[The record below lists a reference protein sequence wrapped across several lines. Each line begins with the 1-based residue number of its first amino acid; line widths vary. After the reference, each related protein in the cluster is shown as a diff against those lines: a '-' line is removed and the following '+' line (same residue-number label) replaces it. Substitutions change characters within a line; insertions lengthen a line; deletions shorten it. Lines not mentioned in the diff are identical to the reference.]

1 LGGAGGVCVHQHRP
15 VLRGLPAVELASPP
29 SPGGSVPS
37 SFVVEDVSVRRPLWW
52 HVLPHRRALLVDL
65 AILLFLGVIH
75 IAAWVELDLSR
86 HRSNDPFETANRVRD
101 TTAVGL
107 TVVGILLPL
116 TALGIQTLANRLRTA
131 LQEKEILTRASIFVL
146 LDFFVACIWFVISLS
161 LGLYVLYF
169 GVYKGYTENLL
180 TYRHIGM
187 IIGFQLFF
195 LLVGVLRLVWALGTL
210 IAGLLSITTV

>member
-1 LGGAGGVCVHQHRP
+1 MR
-15 VLRGLPAVELASPP
+15 
-29 SPGGSVPS
+29 
-37 SFVVEDVSVRRPLWW
+37 
-52 HVLPHRRALLVDL
+52 
-65 AILLFLGVIH
+65 
-75 IAAWVELDLSR
+75 
-86 HRSNDPFETANRVRD
+86 
-101 TTAVGL
+101 
-107 TVVGILLPL
+107 
-116 TALGIQTLANRLRTA
+116 
-131 LQEKEILTRASIFVL
+131 EKEILTRASIFVL
-146 LDFFVACIWFVISLS
+146 LDFFVACIWFLISLS

>member
-1 LGGAGGVCVHQHRP
+1 M
-15 VLRGLPAVELASPP
+15 
-29 SPGGSVPS
+29 
-37 SFVVEDVSVRRPLWW
+37 VEDVSVRRPLWW

-131 LQEKEILTRASIFVL
+131 LQGKGNTHPRVHIRPAR
-146 LDFFVACIWFVISLS
+146 FFR
-161 LGLYVLYF
+161 GLY
-169 GVYKGYTENLL
+169 
-180 TYRHIGM
+180 
-187 IIGFQLFF
+187 
-195 LLVGVLRLVWALGTL
+195 LVCYLP
-210 IAGLLSITTV
+210 

>member
-1 LGGAGGVCVHQHRP
+1 M
-15 VLRGLPAVELASPP
+15 
-29 SPGGSVPS
+29 
-37 SFVVEDVSVRRPLWW
+37 SVRRPLWW

-116 TALGIQTLANRLRTA
+116 TALGIQTLANRLGTA

-146 LDFFVACIWFVISLS
+146 LDFFVACIWFLISLS